1 MSTLLLV
8 DADPLSLRVLDVSL
22 RRAGFAVTVA
32 RDVADAL
39 ERIGTRVPDLLVT
52 DTRLHG
58 GDGFSL
64 VKTLRERDGAADL
77 PVIFLSSQESTEE
90 RARAS
95 ELGVDDVLPKPVF
108 VRELLARIEVL
119 LAVRTQRAMAD
130 TGRLAG
136 TTDELALVDLLQ
148 TLETSRTTGV
158 VHLSHEGED
167 ARIYVRDGNVVD
179 AELGRMRGADVV
191 HRALTWDQAS
201 FRVEPGP
208 VANDDLLECTTHALL
223 MRAMDRLD
231 GVASP
236 PAPPQP
242 EPVLDT
248 EAGAPSRERSV
259 PSTAP
264 WTREAESSAAPP
276 ADTDVV
282 AAGVP
287 RARGRTIRRVG
298 LVAAAACTVA
308 FLAAGLA
315 SMRSRQLR
323 EAELARSSV
332 TNPTPVLAS
341 QPVAPLVESDTVGA
355 PGTTE
360 SPEAPPPAETT
371 PPESTGVAPDT
382 TSVAPAPSARDPRET
397 ALDVHTELHAKSAL
411 VRDAHRALLKGD
423 TARALTLA
431 QQAVAANPFDADGW
445 LTLAAAR
452 RAAGDAAGAR
462 DAYRKCI
469 ASARTF
475 GVMSCRAL
483 VGRSE

>member
-32 RDVADAL
+32 RDGTDAL
-39 ERIGTRVPDLLVT
+39 ERIGTRVPDLVVT

-77 PVIFLSSQESTEE
+77 PVIFLSSRESAEE
-90 RARAS
+90 SAQAR

-119 LAVRTQRAMAD
+119 LAVRAQRAMAD

-148 TLETSRTTGV
+148 ALETSRTTGV
-158 VHLSHEGED
+158 VHLSHDSEE
-167 ARIYVRDGNVVD
+167 ARLYVRDGNLVD
-179 AELGRMRGADVV
+179 AELARMRGADVV
-191 HRALTWDQAS
+191 HRALTWEHAS

-231 GVASP
+231 AA
-236 PAPPQP
+236 APPP
-242 EPVLDT
+242 EPPRQVLDT
-248 EAGAPSRERSV
+248 QPGAPSRERSV

-276 ADTDVV
+276 EDIDVV

-287 RARGRTIRRVG
+287 RAMGRTIRRVG

-308 FLAAGLA
+308 VVAAGLA
-315 SMRSRQLR
+315 SMRSRQVR

-341 QPVAPLVESDTVGA
+341 QPVAPIVESDTVGA
-355 PGTTE
+355 PLTTG
-360 SPEAPPPAETT
+360 SPEAPPLAETST
-371 PPESTGVAPDT
+371 PPQSTEVATDT
-382 TSVAPAPSARDPRET
+382 TSLAPTPSARDPRET

-452 RAAGDAAGAR
+452 RAAGDAAGAH

>member
-39 ERIGTRVPDLLVT
+39 ERIGARVPDIVVT

-77 PVIFLSSQESTEE
+77 AIIFLSSQESTEE
-90 RARAS
+90 RARAK

-130 TGRLAG
+130 TGRLTG

-148 TLETSRTTGV
+148 TLEASRTTGV
-158 VHLSHEGED
+158 VHVSHD
-167 ARIYVRDGNVVD
+167 AEEALIYLRDGNVVD
-179 AELGRMRGADVV
+179 AELARMRGADVV
-191 HRALTWDQAS
+191 HRALTWEHAS

-231 GVASP
+231 GVAPP
-236 PAPPQP
+236 PAPPRP

-264 WTREAESSAAPP
+264 WTREAESSALPP
-276 ADTDVV
+276 PETDVI

-287 RARGRTIRRVG
+287 RARGRALRRVG

-308 FLAAGLA
+308 VVAAGLA
-315 SMRSRQLR
+315 SMRSRQVH

-341 QPVAPLVESDTVGA
+341 QPVAPVVESDRVGA
-355 PGTTE
+355 PATTE
-360 SPEAPPPAETT
+360 SPEAPAAAETT
-371 PPESTGVAPDT
+371 APPGTDVATDVA
-382 TSVAPAPSARDPRET
+382 SVPPAPSARDPRET
-397 ALDVHTELHAKSAL
+397 ALDVHTELHAKSAH
-411 VRDAHRALLKGD
+411 VRAAHRALLKGD

-431 QQAVAANPFDADGW
+431 QQAVATNPADADGW

-452 RAAGDAAGAR
+452 RAVGAAAGAR
-462 DAYRKCI
+462 DAYRKCV

-483 VGRSE
+483 EGRSE